1 MDNYETY
8 YKKLMGMKKA
18 DIIREGQTWDIWANC
33 QSTASYLMKWKN
45 RFLRVFLLAV
55 YAVQKIGATKP
66 QNGPGALALTNSTKK
81 EKSSLQNVRDML

>member
-33 QSTASYLMKWKN
+33 QSTASYLMKRKKP
-45 RFLRVFLLAV
+45 LLAG
-55 YAVQKIGATKP
+55 I
-66 QNGPGALALTNSTKK
+66 LAGRLCRLEN
-81 EKSSLQNVRDML
+81 RGY